1 MTMRERRVNRARAG
15 FAAVAWAVCGLAL
28 AVLAGGATAQLGGG
42 AEPVTVSAAF
52 AAEREGAE
60 LAAGGAVEPGGRG
73 VVAVVLE
80 MTGKWHVWPDEAQA
94 RPVEGLFQI
103 HTTAEVS
110 AARGADGE
118 EIEGLLVSGV
128 WQRPPPVEVEAFGQS
143 ILAWEGTTVLYLPV
157 AVSPGA
163 EPGVYEVAV
172 SVGYQACDDQVCLP
186 PRTVEAVATV
196 RVGEGDGDGAS
207 DTEVA
212 DGEAAGVFAGFDAG
226 GFETIGQGAVEGVGQ
241 AGASDMAQAQGEAA
255 GLTGTATVTLAALLP
270 VIGLALVG
278 GALLNVMPCVLPVI
292 PIKILGLAQ
301 AAPDPRRRAFL
312 GAVMAAGVVAFW
324 LAIGG
329 VVVGLSEAISWL
341 FGYAWFNLA
350 LGGLIVVMA
359 IGMCGVWTMRLP
371 AWVYAI
377 NPKHDSVTGAFGFG
391 VMTGVLA
398 TPCTG
403 PILGSVA
410 GGVLQSG
417 PLVVLVVFG
426 AIGVGMALPYF
437 VLSLTPGLVERLPR
451 TGPASELLKQVLA
464 ILMGAAGAFFV
475 GVGINIWRN
484 DGLGYV
490 YPWFWWLAGGV
501 AAAAGIWLA
510 IRTLQITPSAGR
522 RLGYAGLG
530 LAFAAVSMG
539 TAYEFTRPSAIAWVY
554 YTPEAFDEA
563 LASDRAVMLDFTADW
578 CINCKV
584 LERTVLESEPVLARL
599 ASSDVVAMKADL
611 TSQSAPG
618 WAKLA
623 AVDRAAIPLLVVFE
637 PEGGEVFKAEF
648 YTPSQVVAAIDRA
661 TGGGAIAEAEG
672 AAVRGDEPG

>member
-1 MTMRERRVNRARAG
+1 MRLRELRVDRAG
-15 FAAVAWAVCGLAL
+15 RGVGSAVTLACAVVLAAL
-28 AVLAGGATAQLGGG
+28 AGRAAGQPGGG
-42 AEPVTVSAAF
+42 AEAVTVSAAF
-52 AAEREGAE
+52 AAERGEGE

-80 MTGKWHVWPDEAQA
+80 MTGKWHVWPDEGQA
-94 RPVEGLFQI
+94 RAVDGLFQI
-103 HTTAEVS
+103 NTTTELSGVT
-110 AARGADGE
+110 GPDGE
-118 EIEGLLVSGV
+118 AVEGWLATGA

-157 AVSPGA
+157 AVPADA
-163 EPGVYEVAV
+163 EPGAYAVSV
-172 SVGYQACDDQVCLP
+172 SVGYQACDDKVCLP
-186 PRTVEAVATV
+186 PRTVEAVARV
-196 RVGEGDGDGAS
+196 RVGGPVGDGDA
-207 DTEVA
+207 EP
-212 DGEAAGVFAGFDAG
+212 DGEGAGLFAGFDAG
-226 GFETIGQGAVEGVGQ
+226 GFETIGDGGGGGEGADDA
-241 AGASDMAQAQGEAA
+241 AGAAQAPGESA
-255 GLTGTATVTLAALLP
+255 GLAGSATVTLAALLP
-270 VIGLALVG
+270 VIGLAIVG

-301 AAPDPRRRAFL
+301 AAPDPRRRALL
-312 GAVMAAGVVAFW
+312 GAVMAGGVVAFW
-324 LAIGG
+324 LVIGG
-329 VVVGLSEAISWL
+329 VVAGLSEAISWL

-350 LGGLIVVMA
+350 LGGLIVAMA
-359 IGMCGVWTMRLP
+359 IGMCGVWSVRLP
-371 AWVYAI
+371 SWVYAI
-377 NPKHDSVTGAFGFG
+377 NPKHDSVAGAFGFG

-417 PLVVLVVFG
+417 PVVVLAVFG

-437 VLSLTPGLVERLPR
+437 VLSVTPGLVERLPR

-501 AAAAGIWLA
+501 AAAAGVWLA
-510 IRTLQITPSAGR
+510 IRTVQITPSLGR
-522 RLGYAGLG
+522 RIGYAGLG
-530 LAFAAVSMG
+530 VAFAAVSMG

-554 YTPEAFDEA
+554 YTPEAFEDA

-611 TSQSAPG
+611 TSQSAAG

-637 PEGGEVFKAEF
+637 PGGGEVFKAEF
-648 YTPSQVVAAIDRA
+648 YTPGQVVDAIDRA
-661 TGGGAIAEAEG
+661 TGDGAIAGSGEADE
-672 AAVRGDEPG
+672 AATEPG